1 MANIFEI
8 AKINPLRVI
17 WQANKLAQDSG
28 TIHYQA
34 FNPSFNTKD
43 FDSAFYYDS
52 IRYYEQ
58 KEGYCQPYQQ
68 SDTIIFQFMT
78 NDNVHTHYT
87 AQLLDKDGLLYST
100 IGNPYEFS
108 ATYDSLS
115 AYRFTIPLYN
125 IAEGTYFLRIQ
136 YYDGVSEQVLI
147 ISEPFE
153 VKQIHPKT
161 IRIDY
166 HNSFN
171 DWSYVFESGVVP
183 QFRVHGCI
191 SEVKP
196 DSKFNVYE
204 DQPLNTEMVSGIA
217 FRQLV
222 LSVGHGRKG
231 VPEWIADKLERI
243 FLCDTIKVEGKAVTR
258 ESGSK
263 WEKNNNDGLPLS
275 WYSLKLRE
283 RYNTDTYN
291 IAQLTSIVGDMPQ
304 TRFFFIEDMTI
315 DGSTVNVRKGF
326 NGKRNFLDYLNSSQ
340 NTTEGYW
347 GEDVNNKLIFVK
359 YEGATVSTNTLSAAN
374 TLAYGTRYTVK
385 GAGDLELDITNNTG
399 GTVYYA
405 VVPNNGG
412 ANTNKT
418 SLTNTSVANIAK
430 TFTGTSVKEFYLY
443 VSDMSEFYDDATNIS
458 IISLGG
464 DFPPNMLSF
473 KPSNIPNDITQI
485 ENNPFKYVTSMEA
498 YDISGLRLNTYAVDD
513 VLRYLYDSRSH
524 LDATC
529 DVILTQT
536 VAAPPSRDCLQFKSA
551 IDAVIDTIT
560 TD

>member
-78 NDNVHTHYT
+78 DDADHTHYV
-87 AQLLDKDGLLYST
+87 AQLLDKDGLFYST
-100 IGNPYEFS
+100 LGTPYEFA

-115 AYRFTIPLYN
+115 AYRFTVPLYN
-125 IAEGTYFLRIQ
+125 IAEGTYFFRIV
-136 YYDGVSEQVLI
+136 YTAAAEQVLM

-161 IRIDY
+161 VRIDY

-191 SEVKP
+191 SEVKT

-217 FRQLV
+217 FRQLL
-222 LSVGHGRKG
+222 LSIGHGRRG
-231 VPEWIADKLERI
+231 VPEWVADRLERI
-243 FLCDTIKVEGKAVTR
+243 FLCDTVKVDGKQVTR

-275 WYSLKLRE
+275 WCSLKLRE

-291 IAQLTSIVGDMPQ
+291 VANFTTIVGDMPQ
-304 TRFFFIEDMTI
+304 TRFFFIEAMTI
-315 DGSTVNVRKGF
+315 DGGATNIRKVF
-326 NGKRNFLDYLNSSQ
+326 NGKRNFLDYLNATHNVVDGFWS
-340 NTTEGYW
+340 
-347 GEDVNNKLIFVK
+347 EDVNNKLIFTL
-359 YEGATVSTNTLSAAN
+359 YEGASVGTNALSAVNTLPYCVMFKC
-374 TLAYGTRYTVK
+374 YGTGALNVTYGEDTAIPGTTYYALVDDTTTLTSASAYTGTLSTTK
-385 GAGDLELDITNNTG
+385 SYTG
-399 GTVYYA
+399 GWHNFYFCFSDAQKVID
-405 VVPNNGG
+405 
-412 ANTNKT
+412 
-418 SLTNTSVANIAK
+418 NTS
-430 TFTGTSVKEFYLY
+430 TGGVIRY
-443 VSDMSEFYDDATNIS
+443 V
-458 IISLGG
+458 GG
-464 DFPPNMLSF
+464 DFPPSMTTFTFATAVGLLG
-473 KPSNIPNDITQI
+473 I
-485 ENNPFKYVTSMEA
+485 ENNMFKYMTALTSFSIA
-498 YDISGLRLNTYAVDD
+498 GNSLSTYMVDE
-513 VLRYLYDSRSH
+513 VLRYIYDQRSH
-524 LDATC
+524 FDATC
-529 DVILTQT
+529 NITLTQSP
-536 VAAPPSRDCLQFKSA
+536 AAPPSRDCLQFKAA
-551 IDAVIDTIT
+551 IDAVIDAIT